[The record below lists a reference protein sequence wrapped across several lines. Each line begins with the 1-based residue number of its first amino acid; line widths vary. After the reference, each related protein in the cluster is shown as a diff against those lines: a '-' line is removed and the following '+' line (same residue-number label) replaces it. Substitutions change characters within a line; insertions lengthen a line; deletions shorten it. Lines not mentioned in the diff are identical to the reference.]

1 MQDSVSKMKYRLGI
15 DLGTTSL
22 GWAMLRLDEQNEPY
36 AVIRTGV
43 RIFNNGRDPKTEAS
57 LAVARRLARQQRRTR
72 DRKIRRKERLIGEL
86 VDMGFF
92 PKEPIKR
99 RQLASLD
106 PFELRTEA
114 LDRALSPEEFARA
127 IFHLAK
133 RRGFK
138 SNRKTDSGD
147 TESSKM
153 KEAIKRTLNELQNK
167 GFRTVGEWLNMRH
180 QQRLGTR
187 SRIKNVP
194 TGSGKQTTAYDFY
207 LNRFMIEYEFDRIW
221 EKQSQMNPGLFTNE
235 RKAILKDIIFYQR
248 PLRPVEPG
256 RCTLMPDNPRA
267 PLALPQQQDFRIY
280 QEVNNLRKI
289 DPTTLLE
296 VNLTLPERDR
306 IVELLQR
313 KPALTFDAV
322 RKALC
327 FNGTFNLEGENRSE
341 LKGNLTNCALAKKK
355 LFGESWYSFDAHKRF
370 EIVEHLLQEESEEKL
385 VSWLQRECNL
395 SEESAK
401 NTASVRLPA
410 GYGALCREALDLI
423 LPYLKAEVITYD
435 KAVRKAGMN
444 HSELTLAQ
452 ETGEILPELPY
463 YGQYLKR
470 HVGFG
475 TGKPEDSVEKRYG
488 KIPNPTVHIALNQ
501 LRTVVNALIRRY
513 GKPTQI
519 VIELARELKQNKKAK
534 DQYRIEMNHNQIRN
548 KRIRTDISKVLGINP
563 ENVKRKDI
571 EKQILWEELNLKD
584 ATARCCPYSGK
595 QISAEML
602 FTDEVEIDHILPFS
616 RTLDDSKNNKVVCI
630 REANR
635 IKGNR
640 TPWEAREDFEKRGW
654 SIEAMTARAQA
665 MPKAKRFRFAEDGY
679 KVWLKDFDGFE
690 ARALTDTQ
698 YMSRVAREYL
708 QLICPSQTWSVPGQ
722 LTGMLRRFLG
732 LNDILGVNGEKNR
745 DDHRHHA
752 VDACVIALTDRSML
766 QRISTA
772 SARAE
777 NKHLTRLLESF
788 PAPWATFY
796 EHVTRAVKSICVSH
810 KPEHAYQ
817 GAMNEQTAYGLR
829 PDGYVK
835 YRQNG
840 KVEHKKLN
848 VIPQVSVKGTWR
860 HGLNSDGS
868 LKAYKGLKG
877 GSNFCIEI
885 VMGEGGHWEGDVITT
900 YEAYQIVRAKGEAA
914 LYGSV
919 SRSGKPLVM
928 RLMQKD
934 IVEMTLEDG
943 RCKMLLYIITQN
955 KQMFFYR
962 IENAGG
968 GREDVSKRPG
978 SLQKALAKKII
989 VSPIGDFRKEKL

>member
-296 VNLTLPERDR
+296 VTLTLPERDR

-385 VSWLQRECNL
+385 VSWLKRECNL

-452 ETGEILPELPY
+452 ETGEILQELPY

-475 TGKPEDSVEKRYG
+475 TGKPEDSAEKRYG

-602 FTDEVEIDHILPFS
+602 FTDEVEINHILPFS

-640 TPWEAREDFEKRGW
+640 TPWEARKDLEKRGW
-654 SIEAMTARAQA
+654 SVEAMTARAQA

-679 KVWLKDFDGFE
+679 KV
-690 ARALTDTQ
+690 
-698 YMSRVAREYL
+698 
-708 QLICPSQTWSVPGQ
+708 
-722 LTGMLRRFLG
+722 
-732 LNDILGVNGEKNR
+732 
-745 DDHRHHA
+745 
-752 VDACVIALTDRSML
+752 
-766 QRISTA
+766 
-772 SARAE
+772 
-777 NKHLTRLLESF
+777 
-788 PAPWATFY
+788 
-796 EHVTRAVKSICVSH
+796 
-810 KPEHAYQ
+810 
-817 GAMNEQTAYGLR
+817 
-829 PDGYVK
+829 
-835 YRQNG
+835 
-840 KVEHKKLN
+840 
-848 VIPQVSVKGTWR
+848 
-860 HGLNSDGS
+860 
-868 LKAYKGLKG
+868 
-877 GSNFCIEI
+877 
-885 VMGEGGHWEGDVITT
+885 
-900 YEAYQIVRAKGEAA
+900 
-914 LYGSV
+914 
-919 SRSGKPLVM
+919 
-928 RLMQKD
+928 
-934 IVEMTLEDG
+934 
-943 RCKMLLYIITQN
+943 
-955 KQMFFYR
+955 
-962 IENAGG
+962 
-968 GREDVSKRPG
+968 
-978 SLQKALAKKII
+978 
-989 VSPIGDFRKEKL
+989 

>member
-1 MQDSVSKMKYRLGI
+1 MKMQDSVSKMKYRLGI

-296 VNLTLPERDR
+296 VTLTLPERDR

-385 VSWLQRECNL
+385 VSWLKRECNL

-435 KAVRKAGMN
+435 KAV
-444 HSELTLAQ
+444 
-452 ETGEILPELPY
+452 
-463 YGQYLKR
+463 
-470 HVGFG
+470 
-475 TGKPEDSVEKRYG
+475 
-488 KIPNPTVHIALNQ
+488 
-501 LRTVVNALIRRY
+501 
-513 GKPTQI
+513 
-519 VIELARELKQNKKAK
+519 
-534 DQYRIEMNHNQIRN
+534 
-548 KRIRTDISKVLGINP
+548 
-563 ENVKRKDI
+563 
-571 EKQILWEELNLKD
+571 
-584 ATARCCPYSGK
+584 
-595 QISAEML
+595 
-602 FTDEVEIDHILPFS
+602 
-616 RTLDDSKNNKVVCI
+616 
-630 REANR
+630 
-635 IKGNR
+635 
-640 TPWEAREDFEKRGW
+640 
-654 SIEAMTARAQA
+654 
-665 MPKAKRFRFAEDGY
+665 
-679 KVWLKDFDGFE
+679 
-690 ARALTDTQ
+690 
-698 YMSRVAREYL
+698 
-708 QLICPSQTWSVPGQ
+708 
-722 LTGMLRRFLG
+722 
-732 LNDILGVNGEKNR
+732 
-745 DDHRHHA
+745 
-752 VDACVIALTDRSML
+752 
-766 QRISTA
+766 
-772 SARAE
+772 
-777 NKHLTRLLESF
+777 
-788 PAPWATFY
+788 
-796 EHVTRAVKSICVSH
+796 
-810 KPEHAYQ
+810 
-817 GAMNEQTAYGLR
+817 
-829 PDGYVK
+829 
-835 YRQNG
+835 
-840 KVEHKKLN
+840 
-848 VIPQVSVKGTWR
+848 
-860 HGLNSDGS
+860 
-868 LKAYKGLKG
+868 
-877 GSNFCIEI
+877 
-885 VMGEGGHWEGDVITT
+885 
-900 YEAYQIVRAKGEAA
+900 
-914 LYGSV
+914 
-919 SRSGKPLVM
+919 
-928 RLMQKD
+928 
-934 IVEMTLEDG
+934 
-943 RCKMLLYIITQN
+943 
-955 KQMFFYR
+955 
-962 IENAGG
+962 
-968 GREDVSKRPG
+968 
-978 SLQKALAKKII
+978 
-989 VSPIGDFRKEKL
+989 

>member
-22 GWAMLRLDEQNEPY
+22 GWALLRLDEQNEPY
-36 AVIRTGV
+36 AVIRAGV

-92 PKEPIKR
+92 PKDPVKR

-106 PFELRTEA
+106 PFKLRTEA

-127 IFHLAK
+127 IFHLAR

-138 SNRKTDSGD
+138 SNRKIDSGD

-289 DPTTLLE
+289 DPTSLLE

-341 LKGNLTNCALAKKK
+341 LKGNLTNCSLAKKK

-370 EIVEHLLQEESEEKL
+370 EIVEHLLQEESEENL
-385 VSWLQRECNL
+385 VSWLQKECNL
-395 SEESAK
+395 SEEYAK
-401 NTASVRLPA
+401 NVASVRLPA
-410 GYGALCREALDLI
+410 GYGALCQEAIDLI

-435 KAVRKAGMN
+435 KAVQKAGMN

-475 TGKPEDSVEKRYG
+475 TGKLEDSAEKRYG

-548 KRIRTDISKVLGINP
+548 ERIREDISMILGINP

-602 FTDEVEIDHILPFS
+602 FTDEVEIDHILPF
-616 RTLDDSKNNKVVCI
+616 
-630 REANR
+630 
-635 IKGNR
+635 
-640 TPWEAREDFEKRGW
+640 
-654 SIEAMTARAQA
+654 
-665 MPKAKRFRFAEDGY
+665 
-679 KVWLKDFDGFE
+679 
-690 ARALTDTQ
+690 
-698 YMSRVAREYL
+698 
-708 QLICPSQTWSVPGQ
+708 PG
-722 LTGMLRRFLG
+722 LWT
-732 LNDILGVNGEKNR
+732 I
-745 DDHRHHA
+745 
-752 VDACVIALTDRSML
+752 
-766 QRISTA
+766 QRIIKSFVSEKPTA
-772 SARAE
+772 
-777 NKHLTRLLESF
+777 
-788 PAPWATFY
+788 
-796 EHVTRAVKSICVSH
+796 
-810 KPEHAYQ
+810 
-817 GAMNEQTAYGLR
+817 
-829 PDGYVK
+829 
-835 YRQNG
+835 
-840 KVEHKKLN
+840 
-848 VIPQVSVKGTWR
+848 
-860 HGLNSDGS
+860 
-868 LKAYKGLKG
+868 LKG
-877 GSNFCIEI
+877 IEPLGKHERI
-885 VMGEGGHWEGDVITT
+885 
-900 YEAYQIVRAKGEAA
+900 
-914 LYGSV
+914 L
-919 SRSGKPLVM
+919 RS
-928 RLMQKD
+928 
-934 IVEMTLEDG
+934 EDG
-943 RCKMLLYIITQN
+943 R
-955 KQMFFYR
+955 
-962 IENAGG
+962 
-968 GREDVSKRPG
+968 
-978 SLQKALAKKII
+978 
-989 VSPIGDFRKEKL
+989 